1 VPTLQQFVAEITP
14 ENRYRTE
21 RKAPAFRRG
30 GGSKRNSL
38 AELRSRQRGSGVVHQ
53 KGVPM
58 EAPDLMPL
66 PPVVSYTGMPGE
78 KILIVDDERL
88 VRWSLRQKCEEWG
101 YEVFEAAGGELGLR
115 LAQHESPDL
124 VLLDVRMPD
133 LNGIQVLERLRKNE
147 DAGAVIM
154 ITADPTLDDV
164 KSALKLG
171 AYDFVGKPLDFE
183 ELRVTIQNA
192 LEATRLRGEVQ
203 SLRGEVRRRTGYHD
217 VVGVSPKMTELM
229 NFVQKVAASEATTIL
244 IQGESGTGKD
254 LVAKAIHYE
263 SARQNGPFVAINCSA
278 IPETLMEAELFGHE
292 KGAFTDAKQMKK
304 GLFETANGG
313 TLFLDEIGE
322 LSPLL
327 QAKLLRVLEDQVIRR
342 VGGVRDMQVDVRVVA
357 ASNRDLEKA
366 VREGHFRQDLYY
378 RLAIIAIFIP
388 PLREHTEDI
397 LPLVDFFINLYN
409 RKFKKSV
416 RGISPE
422 TRRLLLA
429 HNWPGNV
436 RELKN
441 SIERAMILEEESV
454 LRPNYLPFAVGAAA
468 RSGLTAFEHTSA
480 APDSSGKTL
489 ANGRVLP
496 RLYIPEEGTSL
507 EEVERAMVELAL
519 RQANNNQ
526 THAARLLDIS
536 RDALRYKL
544 KKFELVPAGDEEA
557 TNFIPSENTAG

>member
-1 VPTLQQFVAEITP
+1 M
-14 ENRYRTE
+14 
-21 RKAPAFRRG
+21 PA
-30 GGSKRNSL
+30 
-38 AELRSRQRGSGVVHQ
+38 
-53 KGVPM
+53 
-58 EAPDLMPL
+58 
-66 PPVVSYTGMPGE
+66 E

-101 YEVFEAAGGELGLR
+101 YQVLEAASGEPGLQ
-115 LAQHESPDL
+115 LAQHESIDL
-124 VLLDVRMPD
+124 ILLDVRMPD
-133 LNGIQVLERLRKNE
+133 MNGLQVLEQIKKSP
-147 DAGAVIM
+147 DAPPVIM
-154 ITADPTLDDV
+154 ITADPQFDDV
-164 KSALKLG
+164 KTALKLG
-171 AYDFVGKPLDFE
+171 AYDFIGKPLDFD

-192 LEATRLRGEVQ
+192 LEANRLRSEVQ
-203 SLRGEVRRRTGYHD
+203 SLRGEVRRHAGYHE
-217 VVGVSPKMTELM
+217 VVAVSAKSNELM
-229 NFVQKVAASEATTIL
+229 SFVRKVAASEATTIL

-254 LVAKAIHYE
+254 LIAKTIHYE

-292 KGAFTDAKQMKK
+292 KGAFTDARHLKK

-342 VGGVRDMQVDVRVVA
+342 IGGVRDLQVDVRVVA

-378 RLAIIAIFIP
+378 RLAVIAIFIP
-388 PLREHTEDI
+388 PLRERPEDI
-397 LPLVDFFINLYN
+397 LPLVDFFIDLYN
-409 RKFKKSV
+409 RRFKKSV

-422 TRRLLLA
+422 TRRLLQA

-441 SIERAMILEEESV
+441 SIERAMILEDEPI
-454 LRPNYLPFAVGAAA
+454 LRPVYMPFAVGEAA
-468 RSGLTAFEHTSA
+468 RSGLTAFEHSSA
-480 APDSSGKTL
+480 SADSGARQL
-489 ANGRVLP
+489 PNGRALP

-507 EEVERAMVELAL
+507 EEVERAMVELAM
-519 RQANNNQ
+519 RQADGNQ

-544 KKFELVPAGDEEA
+544 KKFELVPAGEDES
-557 TNFIPSENTAG
+557 TDSVP

>member
-1 VPTLQQFVAEITP
+1 M
-14 ENRYRTE
+14 
-21 RKAPAFRRG
+21 PA
-30 GGSKRNSL
+30 
-38 AELRSRQRGSGVVHQ
+38 
-53 KGVPM
+53 
-58 EAPDLMPL
+58 
-66 PPVVSYTGMPGE
+66 E
-78 KILIVDDERL
+78 KILIIDDERL

-101 YEVFEAAGGELGLR
+101 YHVSEAVSGEPGLR
-115 LAQHESPDL
+115 MVQQESPDL

-133 LNGIQVLERLRKNE
+133 LNGIQVLEQIKKTP
-147 DAGAVIM
+147 DAPAVIM
-154 ITADPTLDDV
+154 ITADPQLDDV
-164 KSALKLG
+164 KTALKLG

-183 ELRVTIQNA
+183 ELHVTIQNA
-192 LEATRLRGEVQ
+192 LEASRLRTEVK
-203 SLRGEVRRRTGYHD
+203 SLRGEVRRNTGYHE
-217 VVGVSPKMTELM
+217 VVAVSPKTTELM

-254 LVAKAIHYE
+254 LIAKTIHYE
-263 SARQNGPFVAINCSA
+263 SARQNGAFVAINCSA

-292 KGAFTDAKQMKK
+292 RGAFTDAKQMKK
-304 GLFETANGG
+304 GLFETANAG

-342 VGGVRDMQVDVRVVA
+342 VGGVRDMQVDVRVIA

-388 PLREHTEDI
+388 PLRERTEDI
-397 LPLVDFFINLYN
+397 LPLVEFFIDWYN
-409 RKFKKSV
+409 RKFKKSI
-416 RGISPE
+416 RGITPE
-422 TRRLLLA
+422 TRRLLMA

-441 SIERAMILEEESV
+441 SIERAMILEDEFI
-454 LRPNYLPFAVGAAA
+454 LRPVYMPFAVGEAA
-468 RSGLTAFEHTSA
+468 RSGLTAFEHSSSA
-480 APDSSGKTL
+480 TDVGGKQL
-489 ANGRVLP
+489 PSGRVLP

-507 EEVERAMVELAL
+507 EEVERAMVELAM

-544 KKFELVPAGDEEA
+544 KKFELVPVGDDESA
-557 TNFIPSENTAG
+557 SDSVSSENASG

>member
-1 VPTLQQFVAEITP
+1 
-14 ENRYRTE
+14 
-21 RKAPAFRRG
+21 
-30 GGSKRNSL
+30 
-38 AELRSRQRGSGVVHQ
+38 VVHQ

-58 EAPDLMPL
+58 EAPDPMPL

>member
-1 VPTLQQFVAEITP
+1 M
-14 ENRYRTE
+14 
-21 RKAPAFRRG
+21 PA
-30 GGSKRNSL
+30 
-38 AELRSRQRGSGVVHQ
+38 
-53 KGVPM
+53 
-58 EAPDLMPL
+58 
-66 PPVVSYTGMPGE
+66 E

-101 YEVFEAAGGELGLR
+101 YQVLEAASGEPGLQ
-115 LAQHESPDL
+115 LAQHESIDL
-124 VLLDVRMPD
+124 ILLDVRMPD
-133 LNGIQVLERLRKNE
+133 MNGLQVLEQIKKSP
-147 DAGAVIM
+147 DAPPVIM
-154 ITADPTLDDV
+154 ITADPQFDDV
-164 KSALKLG
+164 KTALKLG
-171 AYDFVGKPLDFE
+171 AYDFIGKPLDFD

-192 LEATRLRGEVQ
+192 LEANRLRSEVQ
-203 SLRGEVRRRTGYHD
+203 SLRGEVRRHAGYHE
-217 VVGVSPKMTELM
+217 VVAVSAKSNELM
-229 NFVQKVAASEATTIL
+229 SFVRKVAASEATTIL

-254 LVAKAIHYE
+254 LIAKTIHYE

-278 IPETLMEAELFGHE
+278 LPETLMEAELFGHE
-292 KGAFTDAKQMKK
+292 KGAFTDARHLKK

-342 VGGVRDMQVDVRVVA
+342 IGGVRDLQVDVRVVA

-378 RLAIIAIFIP
+378 RLAVIAIFIP
-388 PLREHTEDI
+388 PLRERPEDI
-397 LPLVDFFINLYN
+397 LPLVDFFIDLYN
-409 RKFKKSV
+409 RRFKKSV

-422 TRRLLLA
+422 TRRLLQA

-441 SIERAMILEEESV
+441 SIERAMILEDEPI
-454 LRPNYLPFAVGAAA
+454 LRPVYMPFAVGEAA
-468 RSGLTAFEHTSA
+468 RSGLTAFEHSSA
-480 APDSSGKTL
+480 SADSGARQL
-489 ANGRVLP
+489 PNGRALP

-507 EEVERAMVELAL
+507 EEVERAMVELAM
-519 RQANNNQ
+519 RQADGNQ

-544 KKFELVPAGDEEA
+544 KKFELVPAGEDES
-557 TNFIPSENTAG
+557 TDSVP